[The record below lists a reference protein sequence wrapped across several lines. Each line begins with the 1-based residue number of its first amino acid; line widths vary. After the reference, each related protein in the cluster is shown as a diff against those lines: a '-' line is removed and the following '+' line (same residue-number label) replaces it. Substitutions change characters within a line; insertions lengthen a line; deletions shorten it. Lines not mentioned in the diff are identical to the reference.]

1 MKEIY
6 FASNAYYPDEVSGPY
21 FALLKIT
28 EEDFK
33 KLESMLKLK
42 ELGETNYLEDCGI
55 VSIHIGELTIFE
67 SFPEEIDDFDNI
79 LSITKSEYDS
89 MFKECAGDNNDGV
102 VRTEWVHCAKTLVY
116 KGRDIFYFF
125 DYDKWSGLVIEVGP
139 ISIDELRE
147 KFKN

>member
-28 EEDFK
+28 EEDLK

-42 ELGETNYLEDCGI
+42 ELGEANYLEDCGI
-55 VSIHIGELTIFE
+55 VSMHIGELTIFE
-67 SFPEEIDDFDNI
+67 SCPEEIDDFDNI

-89 MFKECAGDNNDGV
+89 MFKECAGDNNDDV
-102 VRTEWVHCAKTLVY
+102 IRTEWQYAKTLTH
-116 KGRDIFYFF
+116 KGMDNFYFF
-125 DYDKWSGLVIEVGP
+125 TFAKWSGLVIEVGP